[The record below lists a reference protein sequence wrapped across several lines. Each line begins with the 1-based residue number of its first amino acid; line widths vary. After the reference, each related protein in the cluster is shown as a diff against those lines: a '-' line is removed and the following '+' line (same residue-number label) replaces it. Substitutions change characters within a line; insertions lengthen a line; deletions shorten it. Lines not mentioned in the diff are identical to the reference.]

1 MFLIVGNSH
10 DDILFYETSLKNI
23 REEIILNRYKALIGT
38 INNQE
43 VMLIHDIYTS
53 YIASSIL
60 SYIID
65 KYFILLVICVGRCQA
80 FTDNLKVGQVV
91 ISKNTI
97 FGDVDQVGTV
107 KGNHLGQ
114 IPGFDRFIQ
123 SDILLLQTMHN
134 VFERVGLDTAKDATF
149 ISGSILRNKQQFIL
163 NLANEKETAKRY
175 DEIEKKELTRL
186 SNYVV
191 TDSESGGVALASSLF
206 GISYITVKVVEG
218 KAGDEVNLDTYLRVL
233 KQYSYVG
240 KAILSF
246 IGELSRNDVERME
259 DLVDEK

>member
-1 MFLIVGNSH
+1 MVKFDLNW
-10 DDILFYETSLKNI
+10 LK
-23 REEIILNRYKALIGT
+23 
-38 INNQE
+38 
-43 VMLIHDIYTS
+43 
-53 YIASSIL
+53 
-60 SYIID
+60 
-65 KYFILLVICVGRCQA
+65 
-80 FTDNLKVGQVV
+80 
-91 ISKNTI
+91 
-97 FGDVDQVGTV
+97 
-107 KGNHLGQ
+107 
-114 IPGFDRFIQ
+114 
-123 SDILLLQTMHN
+123 
-134 VFERVGLDTAKDATF
+134 
-149 ISGSILRNKQQFIL
+149 
-163 NLANEKETAKRY
+163 
-175 DEIEKKELTRL
+175 LTRL

>member
-97 FGDVDQVGTV
+97 FGDVDQVGAV

-123 SDILLLQTMHN
+123 SDILLPGCRIFLLLN
-134 VFERVGLDTAKDATF
+134 GLICLGRNSICEWSHLIGWLDRSL
-149 ISGSILRNKQQFIL
+149 IPWSIL
-163 NLANEKETAKRY
+163 EDRY
-175 DEIEKKELTRL
+175 MHRRVFVLG
-186 SNYVV
+186 S
-191 TDSESGGVALASSLF
+191 SEW
-206 GISYITVKVVEG
+206 
-218 KAGDEVNLDTYLRVL
+218 
-233 KQYSYVG
+233 
-240 KAILSF
+240 
-246 IGELSRNDVERME
+246 
-259 DLVDEK
+259 

>member
-1 MFLIVGNSH
+1 MFLIVGTNH
-10 DDILFYETSLKNI
+10 DDILFYETSLKNKH
-23 REEIILNRYKALIGT
+23 EEIILNRYKAQIGT

-97 FGDVDQVGTV
+97 FGDVDQVGAV